1 MPVGDVVILVEWRS
15 VDKANVAKNNSSIA
29 LLEKDE
35 EKDRTE
41 DDDKKSKLTDV
52 S

>member
-35 EKDRTE
+35 GKDRTE